1 MSAALD
7 DRLRLRLE
15 LEELYADYAGVL
27 DDGDY
32 EAWPDFFTEACNY
45 QVIARENFDQGLPL
59 AAIRCE
65 SRGMLRDRVEA
76 VRSTS
81 MYEPRAL
88 RHLVGGVRILEATA
102 KTVTARANFCIME
115 TLNDE
120 PTRVFLSGVYRDALV
135 REGRRLR
142 FRERLCVFDS
152 NLVLNSIVIPV

>member
-1 MSAALD
+1 VSAALD

-15 LEELYADYAGVL
+15 IEELYADYAGVL

-32 EAWPDFFTEACNY
+32 DAWPDFFTEKCDY

-88 RHLVGGVRILEATA
+88 RHLVAGLRILDANARTI
-102 KTVTARANFCIME
+102 TARANFCILE

-120 PTRVFLSGVYRDALV
+120 PTRVFLSGIYRDALV
-135 REGRRLR
+135 REGDRLR
-142 FRERLCVFDS
+142 FRKRLCVFDS
-152 NLVLNSIVIPV
+152 NLVLNSIVFPV

>member
-1 MSAALD
+1 VSAALE

-15 LEELYADYAGVL
+15 LEELYADYAGAL

-32 EAWPDFFTEACNY
+32 RAWPDFFTEECDY
-45 QVIARENFDQGLPL
+45 RVVARENYDQGLPL

-65 SRGMLRDRVEA
+65 SRGMLKDRVQA
-76 VRSTS
+76 VLETS

-88 RHLVGGVRILEATA
+88 RHLVGSLRVLDAGGGAIRA
-102 KTVTARANFCIME
+102 KANFCILE

-120 PTRVFLSGVYRDALV
+120 PTRVLLSGAYRDEIV
-135 REGRRLR
+135 REGGRLL

-152 NLVLNSIVIPV
+152 NLVLNSIVVPV

>member
-1 MSAALD
+1 VSAVLD

-15 LEELYADYAGVL
+15 LEELYADYVGVL

-32 EAWPDFFTEACNY
+32 EAWPDFFTEECDY

-65 SRGMLRDRVEA
+65 SRGMLCDRVEA

-88 RHLVGGVRILEATA
+88 RYRPGEFLHHGNPERRADPGVP
-102 KTVTARANFCIME
+102 V
-115 TLNDE
+115 
-120 PTRVFLSGVYRDALV
+120 
-135 REGRRLR
+135 RRLPGR
-142 FRERLCVFDS
+142 TGPRGGAASVPGAAVRLR
-152 NLVLNSIVIPV
+152 

>member
-1 MSAALD
+1 MSAALE
-7 DRLRLRLE
+7 DRLRLRLGIE
-15 LEELYADYAGVL
+15 GLYADYAGVL

-32 EAWPDFFTEACNY
+32 EAWPDFFTEDCSY
-45 QVIARENFDQGLPL
+45 QVVARENFDQGLPL

-76 VRSTS
+76 VHSTS

-88 RHLVGGVRILEATA
+88 RHIVSGLRIHEAKA
-102 KTVTARANFCIME
+102 NAVMARANFCIME

-120 PTRVFLSGVYRDALV
+120 PTRVFLSGIYRDALV
-135 REGRRLR
+135 REAGRLL

-152 NLVLNSIVIPV
+152 NLVLNSIVVPV

>member
-1 MSAALD
+1 VSVALD

-15 LEELYADYAGVL
+15 LEELYAEYAGVL

-32 EAWPDFFTEACNY
+32 EAWPDFFTEECDY

-81 MYEPRAL
+81 MYEPRSL
-88 RHLVGGVRILEATA
+88 RHLVAGLRILEAKA
-102 KTVTARANFCIME
+102 GAVSARANFCIME

-120 PTRVFLSGVYRDALV
+120 PTRVFLSGAYRDRLV
-135 REGRRLR
+135 REGGRLL

-152 NLVLNSIVIPV
+152 NLVLNSIVFPV